1 MIALNR
7 SAQLFLI
14 SAAFLFRSTAPL
26 RAQSFPVNDSIVK
39 KIWTEGT
46 ERSQVYPLA
55 QALADSIGPRL
66 FGSPAIRAGSDW
78 LISRYRMWGIPARV
92 EQHGTWH
99 AWKRGVSHVDLISP
113 RVRSLEATMLAW
125 SPATKGRVQAP
136 TILLGDQPDSVSF
149 QRWLPAVK
157 GKVVLMSG
165 ALASCRPD
173 SDLVRYALPATLDSM
188 RKARLDQT
196 AAWNQRITRTG
207 YTTRNLPQ
215 LLEQAGAVG
224 ILTSTWSGGWGVDR
238 IFRSRTDRIPTFDVS
253 CEDYGLLYRLTENSQ
268 HPVVRLEA
276 ESQSL
281 GTVPVFNT
289 IAEIR
294 GSEKPNE
301 YVMLSAHF
309 DSWDGA
315 SGATDNGTGTVTML
329 EAMRILSRVYPHP
342 KRTIL
347 VGHWSGEELG
357 LVGSRAFAADHPEIV
372 KNLYALFNQDNGTG
386 RVQNLSAGGLLDA
399 GAHLARWFS
408 MMPAQLTRGINL
420 SIPGSPASG
429 GSDNASFAC
438 YGAPAFSLGSLDWN
452 YGTYTWHTTR
462 DTFDKIV
469 FDDLRNNAILAATLA
484 YLASEDPGPMI
495 SREARASLFDRNGVD
510 ATWPECQ
517 KPPRTWEE
525 STR

>member
-1 MIALNR
+1 MNRLPLAFRLCAALV
-7 SAQLFLI
+7 I
-14 SAAFLFRSTAPL
+14 SGAPNA
-26 RAQSFPVNDSIVK
+26 RAQSFPVNDSVLK

-46 ERSQVYPLA
+46 DRSQVYPLA

-66 FGSPAIRAGSDW
+66 FGSPAIRSGSDW
-78 LISRYRMWGIPARV
+78 LISRYRMWGIPARL
-92 EQHGTWH
+92 EQHGTWR
-99 AWKRGVSHVDLISP
+99 AWKRGISHLDLLAP

-125 SPATKGRVQAP
+125 SPGTKGRVQAP
-136 TILLGDQPDSVSF
+136 TIILGDRADSIAF

-173 SDLVRYALPATLDSM
+173 SDIAHYALPATLDSM
-188 RKARLDQT
+188 RKARLDQESQWT
-196 AAWNQRITRTG
+196 ARIIRTG
-207 YTTRNLPQ
+207 YSTRNLPEV
-215 LLEQAGAVG
+215 LERAGAVG

-238 IFRSRTDRIPTFDVS
+238 IFLARAEKIPAFDVS

-268 HPVVRLEA
+268 QPVVRLEA

-281 GTVPVFNT
+281 GVVPVFNT
-289 IAEIR
+289 LAEIR
-294 GSEKPNE
+294 GTEKPNE

-315 SGATDNGTGTVTML
+315 SAATDNGTGTVTML
-329 EAMRILSRVYPHP
+329 EAMRILSKVYPRP

-372 KNLYALFNQDNGTG
+372 QNLYALFNQDNGTG
-386 RVQNLSAGGLLDA
+386 RIENLSAGGLLEA
-399 GAHLARWFS
+399 GTHLARWFS
-408 MMPAQLTRGINL
+408 LMPAQLTRGINL
-420 SIPGSPASG
+420 SIPGSPAAG

-438 YGAPAFSLGSLDWN
+438 YGAPAFNLGSLDWN
-452 YGTYTWHTTR
+452 YGTYTWHTNR
-462 DTFDKIV
+462 DTFDKII
-469 FDDLRNNAILAATLA
+469 FDDLRNNAILVATLV
-484 YLASEDPGPMI
+484 YLASEDPDPMI
-495 SREARASLFDRNGVD
+495 SRQARANLFDQRTGAN
-510 ATWPECQ
+510 AAWPACTR
-517 KPPRTWEE
+517 PPRSWEE